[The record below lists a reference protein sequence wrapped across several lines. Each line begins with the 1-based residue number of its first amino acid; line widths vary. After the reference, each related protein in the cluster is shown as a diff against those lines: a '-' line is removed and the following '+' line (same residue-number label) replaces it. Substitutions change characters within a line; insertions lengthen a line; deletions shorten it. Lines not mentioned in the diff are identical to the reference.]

1 MIERHWKGI
10 ARKEEAEN
18 YIEHLTTATFPAI
31 KNIGGFIRASVLKR
45 PVDNGIEFLV
55 VTVWDSMEAIRQF
68 AGEQPD
74 LAVVPVP
81 AQKMMVSFD
90 AHVSHFELAFTE
102 AP

>member
-10 ARKEEAEN
+10 AKKEEAEN
-18 YIEHLTTATFPAI
+18 YIEHLATATFPAI
-31 KNIGGFIRASVLKR
+31 KNISGFIRASVLKR

-74 LAVVPVP
+74 LAVVPAH

-90 AHVSHFELAFTE
+90 AHVSHYELAL
-102 AP
+102 APAP